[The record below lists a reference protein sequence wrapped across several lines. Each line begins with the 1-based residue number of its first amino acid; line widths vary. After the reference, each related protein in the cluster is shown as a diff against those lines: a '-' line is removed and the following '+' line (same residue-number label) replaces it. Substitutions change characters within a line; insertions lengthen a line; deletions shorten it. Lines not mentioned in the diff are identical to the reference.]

1 MPQLLGSLAR
11 NRRLLRE
18 FVVRDLKARYVG
30 SSMGFFWSVIFP
42 VLNLF
47 IYMFVFRMV
56 LNVRFEDQA
65 GPADTA
71 IWMLAGITVWVAF
84 AESVSRTTNCL
95 VENSNLIQKVVFPSE
110 VLPVYLVSSSLINMC
125 IGLPVVLGGVAW
137 FAYLGPWLDPEDVHT
152 ASLGSLEIFEPI
164 AHRHLTLAHPL
175 VLVGPWPSDELHT
188 ASLGSQEIFIPPVHR
203 DLALGLPIVALPLL
217 MFLQAV
223 FTIGLGC
230 VLATLNLFLRDTFH
244 LVGVFVTVWM
254 FATPIFY
261 PDYLVS
267 KAQDG
272 QFAWLLDIN
281 PMYWLIE
288 SYRSVLLF
296 AHWPDPWMLVRFAL
310 VALATFL
317 LGSTFFMR
325 QKPIFPDL
333 L

>member
-1 MPQLLGSLAR
+1 VPQLLGSLAR

-30 SSMGFFWSVIFP
+30 SSMGFFWSVIYP

-47 IYMFVFRMV
+47 TYMFVFRLV
-56 LNVRFEDQA
+56 LKIRFEDQA
-65 GPADTA
+65 SPADTA

-137 FAYLGPWLDPEDVHT
+137 FAYLGPWLFPEEVHT
-152 ASLGSLEIFEPI
+152 ASL
-164 AHRHLTLAHPL
+164 A
-175 VLVGPWPSDELHT
+175 V
-188 ASLGSQEIFIPPVHR
+188 QEILTPPVHR
-203 DLALGLPIVALPLL
+203 DLALGLPIAALPLL
-217 MFLQAV
+217 MFLQGL

-230 VLATLNLFLRDTFH
+230 LLATLNLFLRDTFH

-261 PDYLVS
+261 PDNLVTE
-267 KAQDG
+267 AEHG
-272 QFAWLLDIN
+272 RYAWLLDVN

-296 AHWPDPWMLVRFAL
+296 AHWPDPWMLGRFTA